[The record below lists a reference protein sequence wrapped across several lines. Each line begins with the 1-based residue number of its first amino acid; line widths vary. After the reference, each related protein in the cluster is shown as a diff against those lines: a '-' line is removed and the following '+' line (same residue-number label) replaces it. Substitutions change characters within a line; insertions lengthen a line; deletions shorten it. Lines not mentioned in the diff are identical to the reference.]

1 MGGHLFSNLSF
12 IALGV
17 EEISIHFEECEDS
30 LFLNKYSLSDTVKE
44 SSDSIC
50 NEKIY
55 ILNCKNK
62 SL

>member
-12 IALGV
+12 FALGV
-17 EEISIHFEECEDS
+17 EEISIHFEECRYT
-30 LFLNKYSLSDTVKE
+30 FLHKYSLYDTVKE
-44 SSDSIC
+44 SSNSIC
-50 NEKIY
+50 NEIIN